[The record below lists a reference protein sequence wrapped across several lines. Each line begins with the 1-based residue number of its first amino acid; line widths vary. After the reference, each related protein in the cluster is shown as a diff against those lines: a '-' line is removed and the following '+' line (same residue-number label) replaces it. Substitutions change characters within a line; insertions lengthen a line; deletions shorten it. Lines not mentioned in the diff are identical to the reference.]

1 MPPTESGQ
9 PLRSRNCSQNRISF
23 RFTGN
28 KHDSRFPIGLLFR
41 LVRRDALKLRMDRTR
56 VSHRQSKHEAED
68 RTSYCRRYRSDRLQ
82 APIHFSILVFDFL
95 STMNNTENA
104 PENQSA
110 DNSVKNEFEQA
121 GDEPS
126 QTLVQEF
133 LQFIVENKKWW
144 LIPILLSFGLIGLLV
159 ALSSTGAAPFI
170 YTLF

>member
-1 MPPTESGQ
+1 
-9 PLRSRNCSQNRISF
+9 
-23 RFTGN
+23 
-28 KHDSRFPIGLLFR
+28 
-41 LVRRDALKLRMDRTR
+41 
-56 VSHRQSKHEAED
+56 
-68 RTSYCRRYRSDRLQ
+68 
-82 APIHFSILVFDFL
+82 
-95 STMNNTENA
+95 MNNTENA
-104 PENQSA
+104 PENQSVE
-110 DNSVKNEFEQA
+110 NSVKNEFEQA